1 MLDGD
6 IDVAEILCCS
16 QRLHLKVSKVVR
28 FALSYLRKEEKRE
41 PIKPSTLNSSFG
53 MTRPY
58 LHSRADMMAL
68 DSQLIM
74 HLMTTLCV
82 IG

>member
-41 PIKPSTLNSSFG
+41 AIKPSTLNSSFG
-53 MTRPY
+53 MTRPC
-58 LHSRADMMAL
+58 LHSRANMMAL

-74 HLMTTLCV
+74 HLMTTANV
-82 IG
+82 

>member
-16 QRLHLKVSKVVR
+16 QSLHRKVSKVVR
-28 FALSYLRKEEKRE
+28 FALSYLRKETKRE

-58 LHSRADMMAL
+58 LHCRADMMAL

-74 HLMTTLCV
+74 HLITTLCV

>member
-16 QRLHLKVSKVVR
+16 QSLHRKVSKVVR
-28 FALSYLRKEEKRE
+28 FALSYLRKETKRK

-53 MTRPY
+53 LTRPY
-58 LHSRADMMAL
+58 LHSRADKMAL
-68 DSQLIM
+68 DCGLIM
-74 HLMTTLCV
+74 HFTTTLCV

>member
-16 QRLHLKVSKVVR
+16 QRLHL
-28 FALSYLRKEEKRE
+28 RKGEKRE

-58 LHSRADMMAL
+58 LHSRANMMAL

-74 HLMTTLCV
+74 HLMSTLCV